1 MNFKKISVILVLKIV
16 KIVDYSNKDIETC
29 EMFNL
34 RITITYG
41 GRRKYNMYARNRVV
55 FVSFTRSRI
64 CIYFIHLFSFT
75 KETNRPIVA
84 RAHVTAVY
92 LTIKSL

>member
-34 RITITYG
+34 RIIITYG
-41 GRRKYNMYARNRVV
+41 GRK
-55 FVSFTRSRI
+55 I
-64 CIYFIHLFSFT
+64 G
-75 KETNRPIVA
+75 
-84 RAHVTAVY
+84 RAHV
-92 LTIKSL
+92 